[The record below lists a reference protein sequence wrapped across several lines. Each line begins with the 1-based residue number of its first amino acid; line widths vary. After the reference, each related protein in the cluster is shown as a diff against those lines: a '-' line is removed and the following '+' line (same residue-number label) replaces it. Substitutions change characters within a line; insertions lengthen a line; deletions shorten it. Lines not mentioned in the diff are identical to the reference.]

1 MGKKEDFKR
10 LNILLLVNISAD
22 LLGFPHSQLLGLQR
36 MILRWENIQWVVVY
50 GWKYFANARGER
62 RMAKLS

>member
-22 LLGFPHSQLLGLQR
+22 LLGFPYSQLLGLQR
-36 MILRWENIQWVVVY
+36 MILRRENIQWVAVY

>member
-22 LLGFPHSQLLGLQR
+22 LLGFPLSQLLGLQR
-36 MILRWENIQWVVVY
+36 MVLRQENIQWVAVY

>member
-36 MILRWENIQWVVVY
+36 MILRRENIQWVVVY

>member
-36 MILRWENIQWVVVY
+36 MVLRQENIQWVAVY

>member
-22 LLGFPHSQLLGLQR
+22 LLGFPLSQLLGLQR
-36 MILRWENIQWVVVY
+36 MVLRWENIQ
-50 GWKYFANARGER
+50 
-62 RMAKLS
+62 

>member
-36 MILRWENIQWVVVY
+36 MVLRQENIQ
-50 GWKYFANARGER
+50 
-62 RMAKLS
+62 

>member
-22 LLGFPHSQLLGLQR
+22 LLGFPLSQLLGLQR
-36 MILRWENIQWVVVY
+36 MVLRRENIQWVAVY